1 MANSRSPW
9 PRGLGLAVV
18 FVGLALVL
26 VMATF
31 FLGPRNAFGPDQ
43 PAARAAAPAN
53 PAQLEQLDAW
63 LAQSESAFQ
72 GIRPGTAKGI
82 IWASPAKQRTPW
94 AVVYVHGFSASRLET
109 APVADQIAASLGAN
123 LFYTRLTGHGLPA
136 AAMGEAKVQDWL
148 ADMIEATHIGHQLG
162 ERVLVIGCSTGATL
176 ATWLAL
182 RPEGQ
187 NVAAYAFISPNFGPK
202 DRRADIV
209 NWPWGR
215 QITYW
220 VQGAQR
226 ASPINDPREAIAW
239 TNPYPT
245 TAIFPMM
252 AMVKAVRES
261 DLGRFDK
268 PVLMLYSDADETV
281 DPQQTRAA
289 FARIGSAQKTI
300 EAVTYSHA
308 RGQHVLAG
316 DIMATEATAPM
327 AQSIIQWVRKLAAP
341 ML

>member
-1 MANSRSPW
+1 
-9 PRGLGLAVV
+9 
-18 FVGLALVL
+18 
-26 VMATF
+26 MATF

-43 PAARAAAPAN
+43 PTPRAEAPTDLA
-53 PAQLEQLDAW
+53 QLDAW
-63 LAQSESAFQ
+63 LVQSEGAFS

-82 IWASPAKQRTPW
+82 VWARPSKQRTPW
-94 AVVYVHGFSASRLET
+94 AVVYVHGFSASRMET

-136 AAMGEAKVQDWL
+136 AAMGAATVQDWL
-148 ADMIEATHIGHQLG
+148 VDMTEAVRIGQQLG

-215 QITYW
+215 QITAL
-220 VQGAQR
+220 VQGPQR
-226 ASPINDPREAIAW
+226 ASPVNDPREAVAW

-245 TAIFPMM
+245 AAIFPMM

-261 DLGRFDK
+261 DLALFDK

-289 FARIGSAQKTI
+289 FARIGAIHKTI
-300 EAVTYSHA
+300 EAVTYSRA

-316 DIMATEATAPM
+316 DIMAPEATTPM
-327 AQSIIQWVRKLAAP
+327 ADSIIQWVRKLPPP